1 MHARN
6 AKKWTPLDC
15 SASVGAYNCAKLLL
29 EAQAPI
35 DPLDR
40 TKTTPLHL
48 AAENGHAKMIKLLLS
63 YGADIMMEDAMSR
76 NALERAIMSNNKK
89 CVMVIL
95 ESSDWKRA
103 LRTTHPTKDSHGT
116 IVPETPLRMMIKR
129 YPDLAEMVFHKCMKK
144 VKKASS
150 ENGMEADSLIYSPK
164 PDLVMDYEL
173 IDDAFFIKAPPKE
186 SKSKF
191 YTYCSVNEDDECVMY
206 KKTYSRNAKVVMD
219 NHPLMIMAKEEQ
231 RVRFSIF

>member
-1 MHARN
+1 
-6 AKKWTPLDC
+6 
-15 SASVGAYNCAKLLL
+15 
-29 EAQAPI
+29 
-35 DPLDR
+35 
-40 TKTTPLHL
+40 
-48 AAENGHAKMIKLLLS
+48 
-63 YGADIMMEDAMSR
+63 
-76 NALERAIMSNNKK
+76 
-89 CVMVIL
+89 
-95 ESSDWKRA
+95 
-103 LRTTHPTKDSHGT
+103 
-116 IVPETPLRMMIKR
+116 MIKR

-231 RVRFSIF
+231 RVHLLVF